1 MGTLGC
7 VGWPKREWTTSKVFV
22 SQHCFTAVSSK
33 ETWYDN
39 RARTAVMPGNSNAST
54 EAAYCP
60 NCRDTLETLVDH
72 ILHERQLAN
81 VI

>member
-1 MGTLGC
+1 MATLGC

-22 SQHCFTAVSSK
+22 SQHC
-33 ETWYDN
+33 
-39 RARTAVMPGNSNAST
+39 AVMPGNNNAST

-72 ILHERQLAN
+72 ILLERQLAN
-81 VI
+81 VIY